1 MLSWFDGLTNLMPWA
16 RQSLSTK
23 ERGPVDERGEVQ
35 GAVLREVAAVLAD
48 ELVFGGED
56 ADAPVAIER
65 ERHEIDVVSVPALF
79 HLTVRLFKFAV

>member
-1 MLSWFDGLTNLMPWA
+1 MPGA

-23 ERGPVDERGEVQ
+23 ERGPVDERGEMLC
-35 GAVLREVAAVLAD
+35 AVLREVAAVLAD
-48 ELVFGGED
+48 ELVFWGENT
-56 ADAPVAIER
+56 DAPVAIER